1 MEQKTLRKSENVIE
15 KKKVKKN
22 KSGYEW
28 VDEPLSSGW
37 YVLFCCDHDKICHY
51 NCKGPKEGFHSS
63 EYGCNKIGTF
73 SRKCRD
79 CGCHYSEHSFHDYV
93 KEYKLVTKQVEVE
106 EDWVNPVKKASNEQ
120 LEKQRAMLSEKIEE
134 NNREVEKLDG
144 EINHNLNIGLSKLE
158 EIVQKEKDLNKIAA
172 QQYPNNGY
180 CKKILN
186 EKINNERFKKI
197 LIEYLPKIES
207 ICSDSIEKNRTI
219 EKIKEDLNKK

>member
-63 EYGCNKIGTF
+63 EYGCNKIGTL
-73 SRKCRD
+73 SRKFRD

-144 EINHNLNIGLSKLE
+144 EINRNLNIGLSKLE

-172 QQYPNNGY
+172 KQYPDNGY
-180 CKKILN
+180 YK
-186 EKINNERFKKI
+186 NER
-197 LIEYLPKIES
+197 
-207 ICSDSIEKNRTI
+207 
-219 EKIKEDLNKK
+219 IKDERF